1 MSLPMNRRTALAGSL
16 AVGGWLWSDRSRADE
31 VAHPMPRA
39 SDRLPDLPLIN
50 HRGEKVRFYT
60 DLISNRPVVINMMY
74 VNCRGTCPGTTAR
87 LSEMWPELEAAIGH
101 NLRLISITLEPETD
115 SPKVLAEYAESY
127 QPRKASSLK
136 SDWQFLSG
144 QKGDIEAIRKG
155 LGLTDPDPKI
165 DQDVTQHATLL
176 TFGNDRL
183 DRWASLPVETSPNQ
197 MLKTIIRILRG
208 AQASGSQP

>member
-1 MSLPMNRRTALAGSL
+1 MSLLFNRRTALAGSL
-16 AVGGWLWSDRSRADE
+16 AVGGWLWPNRSSAEE
-31 VAHPMPRA
+31 VAHPEPKA

-50 HRGEKVRFYT
+50 HRGENVRFYT
-60 DLISNRPVVINMMY
+60 DLIADRPVVINMMY
-74 VNCRGTCPGTTAR
+74 VNCRGTCPGTSAR
-87 LSEMWPELEAAIGH
+87 LSAMWPELEAAIGP
-101 NLRLISITLEPETD
+101 NLRLISITLEPEVDTV
-115 SPKVLAEYAESY
+115 KVLAEYADSY
-127 QPRKASSLK
+127 RPRKAASLK

-144 QKGDIEAIRKG
+144 RKENTEAIRKA

-183 DRWASLPVETSPNQ
+183 DRWASLPVETASKQ

-208 AQASGSQP
+208 AQLSGSQP